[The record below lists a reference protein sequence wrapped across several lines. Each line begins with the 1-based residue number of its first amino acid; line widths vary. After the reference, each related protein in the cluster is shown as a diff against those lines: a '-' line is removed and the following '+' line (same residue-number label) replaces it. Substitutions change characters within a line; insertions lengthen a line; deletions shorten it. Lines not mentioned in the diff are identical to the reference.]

1 MKPPFIQAIDDA
13 VEKYLELPSKFIDT
27 RFDILVQVVI
37 ICLIGLTNL
46 HLQRFVIDSCI
57 TPVIPT
63 PSTLK

>member
-1 MKPPFIQAIDDA
+1 MKPPFIKAIDEA

-27 RFDILVQVVI
+27 RFVILVQVII

-46 HLQRFVIDSCI
+46 HLQRFVIDRCV

-63 PSTLK
+63 PSASE